1 MFARSIKE
9 NISYGCPGAT
19 DEDIMNVAKSA
30 NAHNFITKFPDGYDT
45 MVGDKGA
52 QLSGGQ
58 KQRIAIARVLL
69 KNPKILLLD
78 EATSAL
84 DSESEHAVQ
93 EALDHLVGAGGR
105 TTIVIAHRLSTI
117 RNADMIAVIKA
128 GQVVETGTHDELVS
142 RSGTEYAKLVE
153 AQSGPKDDTNV
164 MSETTSIVKSMT
176 GSVMSGFGSPI
187 SVGNANEIEVS
198 SVPSQLTLRNVHF
211 SYPTRPGIE
220 IFKGLNLSIRQG
232 ETLAIV
238 GPSGGG

>member
-19 DEDIMNVAKSA
+19 DEEGLTDEDIVTVAKSA
-30 NAHNFITKFPDGYDT
+30 NAHSFIMKFPDGYEI
-45 MVGDKGA
+45 MVGDKSA

-84 DSESEHAVQ
+84 DSESEHVVQ
-93 EALDHLVGAGGR
+93 EALDGLVGSGGR

-128 GQVVETGTHDELVS
+128 GRVVETGTHDELVS
-142 RSGTEYAKLVE
+142 LFDN
-153 AQSGPKDDTNV
+153 DDASV
-164 MSETTSIVKSMT
+164 ISETKTMVKSLA
-176 GSVMSGFGSPI
+176 GSVMSAFGTY
-187 SVGNANEIEVS
+187 VAVNKANEVGVS
-198 SVPSQLTLRNVHF
+198 NVPSQFTLRNVHF
-211 SYPTRPGIE
+211 SYPTRP
-220 IFKGLNLSIRQG
+220 
-232 ETLAIV
+232 
-238 GPSGGG
+238 